1 MNAQI
6 DHANSEGIRLYRLHV
21 WGQLTLIPMTAL
33 FIATAWL
40 ANSASVLVICVQ
52 SAIAIVINSFS
63 LYALH
68 QVIRNNV
75 YQFAYGAGKL
85 ENFSAFLL
93 GVFYVPSGLYL
104 AADALVRLFHPPVVG
119 YQLSQVAIVFSAIRM
134 LVLYLLVRRLARQSN
149 NPSPLL
155 RSTLLDY
162 HLCLINDLGV
172 CVALAIA
179 WACVAMQAPELGN
192 RIDPLVALGIAL
204 YMLWIGASLIWHNF
218 RALVDL
224 PLPEKQQIEI
234 MRVLARHYQHYDN
247 IGTVFSRASGNR
259 RFVEIEM
266 GFAPSQT
273 IEHVQ
278 ELSRQMEQDLTTE
291 VPGLSFKIFPMA
303 HALAPNEKEKPP
315 SLTPHGGPTGNR
327 VAPFP

>member
-1 MNAQI
+1 MNAQL
-6 DHANSEGIRLYRLHV
+6 DHAESEGIHLFRLHV

-68 QVIRNNV
+68 QVVRSNV

-104 AADALVRLFHPPVVG
+104 AADALVRLYHPPVVG
-119 YQLSQVAIVFSAIRM
+119 YELSQLAIVFSALRM
-134 LVLYLLVRRLARQSN
+134 LVLYLLVRRLAQQSK

-162 HLCLINDLGV
+162 HLCWINDLGV

-179 WACVAMQAPELGN
+179 WACVALHVPEMGN
-192 RIDPLVALGIAL
+192 RIDPLVALAISL
-204 YMLWIGASLIWHNF
+204 YMLWIGASLVWNNF
-218 RALVDL
+218 RSLVDL

-234 MRVLARHYQHYDN
+234 MRVLARHYHHYDS

-266 GFAPSQT
+266 GFPQSQT

-278 ELSRQMEQDLTTE
+278 ALSRRMEQDLTAE
-291 VPGLSFKIFPMA
+291 VPGLSFKIFPMVHSPIKA
-303 HALAPNEKEKPP
+303 E
-315 SLTPHGGPTGNR
+315 
-327 VAPFP
+327 

>member
-1 MNAQI
+1 MNAQL
-6 DHANSEGIRLYRLHV
+6 DHAESEGLHLFRLHV

-68 QVIRNNV
+68 QVVRNNV

-104 AADALVRLFHPPVVG
+104 AADALVRLYHPPVVG
-119 YQLSQVAIVFSAIRM
+119 YELSQLAIVFSALRM
-134 LVLYLLVRRLARQSN
+134 LVLYLLVRRLAQQSK

-162 HLCLINDLGV
+162 HLCWINDLGV

-179 WACVAMQAPELGN
+179 WACVALHVPEMGN
-192 RIDPLVALGIAL
+192 RIDPLVALAISL
-204 YMLWIGASLIWHNF
+204 YMLWIGASLVWNNF
-218 RALVDL
+218 RSLVDL

-234 MRVLARHYQHYDN
+234 MRVLARHYHHYDS

-266 GFAPSQT
+266 GFPQSQT

-278 ELSRQMEQDLTTE
+278 ALSRRMEQDLTAE
-291 VPGLSFKIFPMA
+291 VPGLSFKIFPMV
-303 HALAPNEKEKPP
+303 HSPIKGE
-315 SLTPHGGPTGNR
+315 
-327 VAPFP
+327 

>member
-1 MNAQI
+1 MNAKM
-6 DHANSEGIRLYRLHV
+6 DHAELEGIRLYRLHV
-21 WGQLTLIPMTAL
+21 WGQLTLIPMTVL

-40 ANSASVLVICVQ
+40 ANSASVIVICVQ
-52 SAIAIVINSFS
+52 SAISIVINSFS

-68 QVIRNNV
+68 QVVRNNV

-93 GVFYVPSGLYL
+93 GVFYVPSGIYL
-104 AADALVRLFHPPVVG
+104 AMDAMGRLFHPPMVG
-119 YQLSQVAIVFSAIRM
+119 YELSQVAIVFSALRM
-134 LVLYLLVRRLARQSN
+134 LVLYLLVRRLAKQSQ

-179 WACVAMQAPELGN
+179 WACVALHSPEVGN
-192 RIDPLVALGIAL
+192 RIDPFVALAIAL
-204 YMLWIGASLIWHNF
+204 YMLWIGASLVWHNF

-234 MRVLARHYQHYDN
+234 MRVLARHYHHYDS

-266 GFAPSQT
+266 GFASGQT
-273 IEHVQ
+273 IEQVQ
-278 ELSRQMEQDLTTE
+278 ALSRLMEQDLTAE
-291 VPGLSFKIFPMA
+291 VPGLSFKIFPMV
-303 HALAPNEKEKPP
+303 HSPP
-315 SLTPHGGPTGNR
+315 AKGE
-327 VAPFP
+327 

>member
-1 MNAQI
+1 MNANRNP
-6 DHANSEGIRLYRLHV
+6 AESEGIRLYHLHV

-40 ANSASVLVICVQ
+40 AHSASVMVVCVQ
-52 SAIAIVINSFS
+52 SAISLVINGFS
-63 LYALH
+63 IYALR
-68 QVIRNNV
+68 QVIRSNV

-104 AADALVRLFHPPVVG
+104 AVDASIRLFRPPAVG
-119 YQLSQVAIVFSAIRM
+119 YELSQVAIVFSALRM
-134 LVLYLLVRRLARQSN
+134 LVLYLLVRRLARQSR

-162 HLCLINDLGV
+162 RLCLINDLGV
-172 CVALAIA
+172 CAALAIA
-179 WACVAMQAPELGN
+179 WTCVALHSPEVGN
-192 RIDPLVALGIAL
+192 RIDPLVALSIAL
-204 YMLWIGASLIWHNF
+204 YMLWIGAFLVWHNF

-224 PLPEKQQIEI
+224 PLPERHQLKI
-234 MRVLARHYQHYDN
+234 MSVLARHYRDYDN
-247 IGTVFSRASGNR
+247 IGTVFSRASGSR

-266 GFAPSQT
+266 GFAPGQT

-278 ELSRQMEQDLTTE
+278 ALSLRMEKDLAAE
-291 VPGLSFKIFPMA
+291 VPGLSFKIFPMVHSPA
-303 HALAPNEKEKPP
+303 KEEGK
-315 SLTPHGGPTGNR
+315 
-327 VAPFP
+327 